1 MKKVIILTLIGA
13 TLSCLAIM
21 FVKNNGLSAKTDI
34 ASYLA
39 KRHYSQDKVNG
50 VMSNVVKNHHN
61 MYDETF

>member
-39 KRHYSQDKVNG
+39 KRHYSQDELNG
-50 VMSNVVKNHHN
+50 VMSNAVKNHHN